1 MISAAG
7 NARADFTLHQ
17 QGAFKMQNFETTLIK
32 RQGKWLQK
40 LNNQGYCMVAQRQ
53 NRKALDEF
61 IKSYKAMDPPNPKL
75 TPNDLR
81 VLAKQTV
88 ENISKNQK
96 WSETI
101 IERFIK
107 YLVQNEDI
115 KDLERI
121 KLENTLRHKEAM
133 KLSDEYEEYLRNL
146 RGLAERS
153 IINYCEFL
161 RHFLDFT
168 FGESAIDL
176 PSLTRKNCVDYL
188 EFRVQAA
195 PNTRGLPGNL
205 RNVLNFL
212 FWAGYINSD
221 LAKNIPRQR
230 VKHAKALPK
239 YLPKE
244 DIDRLAES
252 VRNHPKRGKRDYAM
266 LLLMAIAGLR
276 AREVVR
282 VRLED
287 IYWEEKE
294 MLIRGK
300 GLENEVHPV
309 NNRTLSAIK
318 DYIENERIGDS
329 EYLFLTIKAPY
340 RPYKDGSSTNDILK
354 EAFLRTGICPA
365 GKYVGSR
372 VFRHSLATDMVAKG
386 ISLEFISTYM
396 RHKSK
401 DTTRI
406 YAKLDIEALR
416 SITPDQPKGGVAP

>member
-1 MISAAG
+1 
-7 NARADFTLHQ
+7 
-17 QGAFKMQNFETTLIK
+17 MQKFENTLIK
-32 RQGKWLQK
+32 RQEKWLHK
-40 LNNQGYCMVAQRQ
+40 LKNQGYCMVAQRQ
-53 NRKALDEF
+53 NRKTLDEF
-61 IKSYKAMDPPNPKL
+61 IKSYKTMDPPNPNP
-75 TPNDLR
+75 TPNELR
-81 VLAKQTV
+81 VLASTAI
-88 ENISKNQK
+88 ENIPKNQQ

-107 YLVQNEDI
+107 YLQKNEDI
-115 KDLERI
+115 KDYEKI
-121 KLENTLRHKEAM
+121 KLEKTVKHKETM
-133 KLSDEYEEYLRNL
+133 RLSAEYEDYLRNL

-153 IINYCEFL
+153 IVNYCEFL

-168 FGESAIDL
+168 FGMSSIDL

-188 EFRVQAA
+188 KFRIKAA

-205 RNVLNFL
+205 RNVLNFF

-244 DIDRLAES
+244 DIDQLAES

-266 LLLMAIAGLR
+266 LLLMVTAGLR
-276 AREVVR
+276 AREVVK

-300 GLENEVHPV
+300 GLENEDHPL
-309 NNRTLSAIK
+309 NDRTLSAIK
-318 DYIENERIGDS
+318 DYIEHERKGDS
-329 EYLFLTIKAPY
+329 EYLFLTIKAPH
-340 RPYKDGSSTNDILK
+340 RPYKDGTYTNHLLK
-354 EAFLRTGICPA
+354 EATLRTGICPA

-372 VFRHSLATDMVAKG
+372 VFRHSLATDMLAKG
-386 ISLEFISTYM
+386 IPLEFISTYM

-416 SITPDQPKGGVAP
+416 SITPDQSDGDLV